1 MVVSALILLALV
13 TFIAFA
19 VYLNDWESDKRP
31 DLGSRPKRVV
41 TNREKIETAIEKLVK
56 CSYYDVQ
63 LVDKM
68 IIFLSKKHM
77 TMSNK
82 ELDSPYVSVLR

>member
-1 MVVSALILLALV
+1 MVVSAVILLALV
-13 TFIAFA
+13 TFSAFA

-41 TNREKIETAIEKLVK
+41 TNREKIETAIEKLAK
-56 CSYYDVQ
+56 CSYYDRI

-68 IIFLSKKHM
+68 IVFLCKKHM
-77 TMSNK
+77 AMSN
-82 ELDSPYVSVLR
+82 EQLDSPYTAVLR

>member
-1 MVVSALILLALV
+1 MVISAVIFLALLA
-13 TFIAFA
+13 FSAFA
-19 VYLNDWESDKRP
+19 VYLNDWESDKHP
-31 DLGSRPKRVV
+31 DLGSRPKRVI